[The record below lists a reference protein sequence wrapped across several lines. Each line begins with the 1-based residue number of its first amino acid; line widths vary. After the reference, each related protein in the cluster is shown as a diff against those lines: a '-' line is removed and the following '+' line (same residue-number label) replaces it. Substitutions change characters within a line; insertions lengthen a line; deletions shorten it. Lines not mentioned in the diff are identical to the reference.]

1 MDDHERTINKG
12 RVSRVRALLG
22 MKNSSLESRASLW
35 DNSKSL
41 AAHGAR
47 QQLQAELMTWDVL
60 MCVQTSAL
68 PIHSFNSVHSQ
79 VHIHNSTLSTR
90 RNTRQLAALHNVRRT
105 VYCPR
110 WGDENL
116 GVWCLLQLNTYY
128 KELLTSRRSA
138 EVQWLSWT
146 DETTNFN
153 HYNWVLLISC
163 YLMTDTKYTFDH
175 LEG

>member
-47 QQLQAELMTWDVL
+47 QQLQAELMTLDVL

-90 RNTRQLAALHNVRRT
+90 RNTRQLATLHNVRRT
-105 VYCPR
+105 VYSPR
-110 WGDENL
+110 
-116 GVWCLLQLNTYY
+116 
-128 KELLTSRRSA
+128 
-138 EVQWLSWT
+138 
-146 DETTNFN
+146 
-153 HYNWVLLISC
+153 
-163 YLMTDTKYTFDH
+163 
-175 LEG
+175 

>member
-1 MDDHERTINKG
+1 MGYKPTLQVTEILLDTCFKVGVDINIARLRNYQSQNSEKKRPKKAMDDHERTINKG

-47 QQLQAELMTWDVL
+47 QQLQAELMTLDVL

-90 RNTRQLAALHNVRRT
+90 RNTRQLATLHNVRRT
-105 VYCPR
+105 VYSPR
-110 WGDENL
+110 
-116 GVWCLLQLNTYY
+116 
-128 KELLTSRRSA
+128 
-138 EVQWLSWT
+138 
-146 DETTNFN
+146 
-153 HYNWVLLISC
+153 
-163 YLMTDTKYTFDH
+163 
-175 LEG
+175 